1 MQFPLMFDAPRSSVQ
16 ELDLAPEFLLQEL
29 TAFLPKPGKPARELP
44 AAPLPDTFSEMS
56 LHGSQEQCLQLLAP
70 ILRQLSDKDDA
81 RWLTLVTPPSL
92 LSNAWLRST
101 HLNPERVLLLQT
113 PSAALRG
120 VAQGAEPYGD
130 QLAARPERCGQAAVG
145 TCRGPGQQ
153 PESERQIRL
162 GSRRRD
168 GV

>member
-113 PSAALRG
+113 PSAAKTLQLACEVLRKG
-120 VAQGAEPYGD
+120 QSHTVISWLHDLSDAGKQQLARAAAQGNSQSLNVRFA
-130 QLAARPERCGQAAVG
+130 
-145 TCRGPGQQ
+145 
-153 PESERQIRL
+153 
-162 GSRRRD
+162 
-168 GV
+168 

>member
-16 ELDLAPEFLLQEL
+16 ELDLAPELLLQEL

-81 RWLTLVTPPSL
+81 RWLTL
-92 LSNAWLRST
+92 
-101 HLNPERVLLLQT
+101 EK
-113 PSAALRG
+113 
-120 VAQGAEPYGD
+120 QGYEEIVSIRT
-130 QLAARPERCGQAAVG
+130 LI
-145 TCRGPGQQ
+145 
-153 PESERQIRL
+153 QIRTIQPHPEVERTN
-162 GSRRRD
+162 GSDR
-168 GV
+168 